1 MNPLLIAISTTMNK
15 ENIKGIII
23 GVISSLIA
31 SGILY
36 SITEKWLWNYNIPVW
51 IWLTA
56 SVAVY
61 LIDRII
67 LWIIFKKK
75 LGNILSEY
83 KEGYMGD
90 SFPYTWEYKK
100 SNGPYSVYGYEP
112 YNIKIKDETKEKLSK
127 PNTYVFGHDVPE
139 DALKRYI
146 QLQIVYMMNKKL
158 QPYLIHSLQFLN
170 YAQDSQKHQI
180 LD

>member
-1 MNPLLIAISTTMNK
+1 MNK
-15 ENIKGIII
+15 ETIKGIIF

-36 SITEKWLWNYNIPVW
+36 SVTEKWLWNYNIPVW
-51 IWLTA
+51 LWL
-56 SVAVY
+56 SVIVVVY
-61 LIDRII
+61 LTYK
-67 LWIIFKKK
+67 LSKCLIFKRR
-75 LGNILSEY
+75 LNNILSEF
-83 KEGYMGD
+83 KEGGMGD

-127 PNTYVFGHDVPE
+127 PNTYVCGHDVPE

-146 QLQIVYMMNKKL
+146 QLSVIYMMNKRL
-158 QPYLIHSLQFLN
+158 QAFILPTLEYLN
-170 YAQDSQKHQI
+170 YTQDSQKHQI
-180 LD
+180 IY